1 MKQAGVLLNV
11 LRANDGNFCL
21 ETECSHL
28 VTPLRDET
36 DAYADAAQQSGV
48 SITVAVANK
57 VIDAWDWLGLEQI
70 VDDLLSNV
78 VKYSGFRPVKVAAVD
93 QGGQARISVMD
104 HGIGVPARERARV
117 FSCFKRAVGRGERW
131 SGFGLGL

>member
-1 MKQAGVLLNV
+1 M
-11 LRANDGNFCL
+11 
-21 ETECSHL
+21 ECSHL
-28 VTPLRDET
+28 ITLQGNAT
-36 DAYADAAQQSGV
+36 DAYADAAQQSDV
-48 SITVAVANK
+48 SITIAVANK
-57 VIDAWDWLGLEQI
+57 VTDAWDQPGLEYM

-78 VKYSGFRPVKVAAVD
+78 VEYSGFRPVKVSAVG

-117 FSCFKRAVGRGERW
+117 FSCFKRAVGRGECW